1 VGHFEFEM
9 VGQFQKDSKRFRD
22 ACQICT
28 PHTSA
33 LTKGSLPD
41 IMASDNVVQSRG
53 KKFAVRISPTYQM
66 TTVNGIDS

>member
-1 VGHFEFEM
+1 M
-9 VGQFQKDSKRFRD
+9 NYRLDSAPKKLTV
-22 ACQICT
+22 T

-33 LTKGSLPD
+33 LTKVSLPD
-41 IMASDNVVQSRG
+41 IMANDNVVQSRD